1 MAIDPWQRLPSTG
14 QVWLRAEMPNQNLI
28 ALHAVA
34 RSRLAQLRA
43 KALGRDPVHEDLK
56 AALERRDEA
65 ARDWEQRQALR
76 AAGEAELL
84 HIEAGLARA
93 GEKGE
98 LDSPGWA
105 DGGPTDF
112 RLRGEALESWCALA
126 LRRRA
131 QLLPILE
138 KLRGEHELLRQ
149 EVEAARGARIR
160 ALIRKLTEQQGFSWH
175 EMPDPAHARCPP
187 CVRAAM
193 LEAVAGPTCHLTLTW
208 RYDEASGLEW
218 LRWQSQEGASVSD
231 GSVGGREAVTAALQP
246 VALAA

>member
-1 MAIDPWQRLPSTG
+1 MAIDPWQRLPATG

-34 RSRLAQLRA
+34 RSRLALLRA

-56 AALERRDEA
+56 AALERRDEP
-65 ARDWEQRQALR
+65 ARDWQQRQALR
-76 AAGEAELL
+76 AAGEAELDQ
-84 HIEAGLARA
+84 IEAGLARA
-93 GEKGE
+93 GEQGQ
-98 LDSPGWA
+98 LDSPGWSEA
-105 DGGPTDF
+105 GPADF
-112 RLRGEALESWCALA
+112 RLRGEALDRWCTLA

-138 KLRGEHELLRQ
+138 KLRAEHEVLRQ
-149 EVEAARGARIR
+149 EVEAARAARIR
-160 ALIRKLTEQQGFSWH
+160 ALMRKLTEQQGFSWH
-175 EMPDPAHARCPP
+175 ELPDPAQTHCPP
-187 CVRAAM
+187 SVRAAM
-193 LEAVAGPTCHLTLTW
+193 LEAVGGPACHLTLTW

-218 LRWQSQEGASVSD
+218 LRWQSQEGARLSD